1 VKLCYYHDTEG
12 NFGDDLNAWMWPKL
26 LPDLFN
32 GTCKHGQEYYT
43 ENNKEPALFYGIGTI
58 LDERIPKKPRKYIAG
73 VGTGYFAPPTIDD
86 SYNVYFVRGPKTAK
100 KIGLDPSLGICD
112 PAILLKEL
120 LEAPK
125 QPSHRTSLIMHCD
138 TAKTGYWKKIAAQLG
153 IHYIDPRTTDPVK
166 VIKELIAS
174 EYVIT
179 ESLHGAIIADAYGIP
194 WLPITTMPSI
204 NPFKWHDW
212 CESINIEYLPA
223 PLISIYNDPSN
234 SMIKSMV
241 NKGKALVGERQL
253 KILLKEEKSYNS
265 NQSIISS
272 HISHMLEKLEQL
284 TLDAKKHE
292 SI

>member
-1 VKLCYYHDTEG
+1 
-12 NFGDDLNAWMWPKL
+12 
-26 LPDLFN
+26 
-32 GTCKHGQEYYT
+32 
-43 ENNKEPALFYGIGTI
+43 
-58 LDERIPKKPRKYIAG
+58 
-73 VGTGYFAPPTIDD
+73 
-86 SYNVYFVRGPKTAK
+86 
-100 KIGLDPSLGICD
+100 
-112 PAILLKEL
+112 
-120 LEAPK
+120 
-125 QPSHRTSLIMHCD
+125 
-138 TAKTGYWKKIAAQLG
+138 
-153 IHYIDPRTTDPVK
+153 

-194 WLPITTMPSI
+194 WLPITTMPAI

-212 CESINIEYLPA
+212 CESINIEYHPA

-253 KILLKEEKSYNS
+253 KTLLKEEKSYNS
-265 NQSIISS
+265 NPSIISS

-292 SI
+292 ST